1 MAFQNLLSCFCCA
14 LENPSHSSPHPIEPY
29 RYTVIDEKPP
39 VHPASSPRATVIS
52 KSADQVDKTAAEV
65 VAILRRAE
73 KAGPGL
79 VQQLDDA
86 VSAEGWSEWLAER
99 VLHALEETLKHTGRE
114 TWGEVLSD
122 AYDAAVAAAEE
133 LFSDLVAYAK
143 EHPYEIAASIL
154 LSLVAFGVMARLM
167 PWVLR
172 LLGFGIE
179 GPIEGTFAS
188 WFQSTYRGYVPKGS
202 IMSFLQRLGMTWRKA

>member
-1 MAFQNLLSCFCCA
+1 MAFQGLLSCFCCP
-14 LENPSHSSPHPIEPY
+14 LESPSHFPPRSIEPY
-29 RYTVIDEKPP
+29 RYTIIDEKPP
-39 VHPASSPRATVIS
+39 VHPAPSPRATTND
-52 KSADQVDKTAAEV
+52 KSVNEADKTAAEV

-79 VQQLDDA
+79 ARQLDDA

-99 VLHALEETLKHTGRE
+99 TLHALEETLKHTGRD

-122 AYDAAVAAAEE
+122 AYDAAVATAEE
-133 LFSDLVAYAK
+133 LFSDLVAYVK

-172 LLGFGIE
+172 LLGFGVE
-179 GPIEGTFAS
+179 GPIEGERLRT
-188 WFQSTYRGYVPKGS
+188 STRIY
-202 IMSFLQRLGMTWRKA
+202 T